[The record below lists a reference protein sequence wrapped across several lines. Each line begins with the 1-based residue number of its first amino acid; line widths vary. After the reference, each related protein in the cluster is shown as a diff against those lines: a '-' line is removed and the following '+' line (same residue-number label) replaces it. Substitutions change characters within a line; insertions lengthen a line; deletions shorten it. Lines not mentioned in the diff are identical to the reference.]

1 MNEERIVYLT
11 LILAG
16 LPPVIGWL
24 VQGGPAGAGFTI
36 CCLLIFGGICGLV
49 SGRPQDQP
57 TAKLARKSPRP

>member
-1 MNEERIVYLT
+1 VSEERVVYLT

-36 CCLLIFGGICGLV
+36 CCLLIFVGFCGLLT
-49 SGRPQDQP
+49 GRPAQQP
-57 TAKLARKSPRP
+57 TAKLTRRAPPT